1 MTDDIGPEDREIQYY
16 YSRERRLQRAPRAV
30 RELYEETPKRRGF
43 LTALAPTRAHVFMLL
58 SILLASAMML
68 IASRVSSRNTVRLG
82 GAAVTV
88 EIARETE
95 GDGAVLTLRKTLS
108 PKEGRGVRRQARRGA
123 AAPAPADA
131 YTGEVDIAVSPVFAK
146 PAAGETAPE
155 APPLFSTA
163 VFFTLEEE
171 EEYRVALPRE
181 FAAPKGSRFIVMLQ
195 TANERVSRVITGE

>member
-1 MTDDIGPEDREIQYY
+1 
-16 YSRERRLQRAPRAV
+16 
-30 RELYEETPKRRGF
+30 
-43 LTALAPTRAHVFMLL
+43 MLL

-68 IASRVSSRNTVRLG
+68 IASRVSSRNTVKLG

-88 EIARETE
+88 EIARETA

-108 PKEGRGVRRQARRGA
+108 PKEGRGA
-123 AAPAPADA
+123 ASPAQADA

-146 PAAGETAPE
+146 PASGEAAPE

-171 EEYRVALPRE
+171 EEYRVTLPKE
-181 FAAPKGSRFIVMLQ
+181 FAAPKGSRFIVMMQ
-195 TANERVSRVITGE
+195 TANERVSRVITGD